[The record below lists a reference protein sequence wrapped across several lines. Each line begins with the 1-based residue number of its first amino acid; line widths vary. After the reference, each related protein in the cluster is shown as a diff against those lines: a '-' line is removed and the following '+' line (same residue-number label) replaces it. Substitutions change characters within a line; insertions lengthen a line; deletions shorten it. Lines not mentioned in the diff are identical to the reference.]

1 MPFREIFRVLQGYR
15 NYDPSKLD
23 SAYKA
28 VKEDKISVHGAAKR
42 FGVPVT
48 TLRDRV
54 DGRIHIDCCTTGAPP
69 LFTLDQE
76 AAIFNHIKI
85 MSEIGYGY
93 TRSEVVDIASDYAI
107 DLGLKER
114 GNDLSLKWYYG
125 FMKRWPELSCNMPS
139 GLSELRA
146 RAVTP
151 ERIGRYFIE
160 LDTILEKYS
169 LKDKPHLIYNVDE
182 KGIITGGGKRPKIVT
197 AQKRPQVVTSERSQT
212 ITVFGCGN
220 AAGTQIPPYFVF
232 PGKRMLSELLEGAT
246 VGADGTVSGTGY
258 SNGTIFTHY
267 VQNHFLK
274 YVQCRDSTYEK
285 ALSPSNVRSAFKKSG
300 IFPYNP
306 NAVEI
311 ESTLP
316 SLVFEGQKQTK
327 SVENDSK
334 DRSEK
339 NDTLEIQEEV
349 STSKETSEQGELE
362 ITSKETSEQ
371 KLTETTTDFFN
382 KRGGEVLKS
391 FIVAKKA
398 RRNISFIIGGKA
410 ITEEDTFEKV
420 KEYKEQSTKK
430 TKASQKSKTASCDKN
445 AKTRNVTQKQMKK
458 GKVSKATNIVSDSQ
472 QPGPSGIININ
483 NSVELDENDEE
494 IPEEEKCCICHKFE
508 PESLKKK
515 PYITFVNWA
524 MCSNCTHWVHLSFC
538 VPERVVRR
546 DYKLLCPHCK

>member
-1 MPFREIFRVLQGYR
+1 MANLFPVRDEVENELKNKEKDVVFVESSSSGEFGSDTPSPITGSQTTVPQRTSDWTENYLNDPMIFRVLQGYR

-54 DGRIHIDCCTTGAPP
+54 DGRIHIDCCTIGAPP

-182 KGIITGGGKRPKIVT
+182 KGIITGGGKRPKIVK

-212 ITVFGCGN
+212 TTVFGC
-220 AAGTQIPPYFVF
+220 
-232 PGKRMLSELLEGAT
+232 
-246 VGADGTVSGTGY
+246 
-258 SNGTIFTHY
+258 
-267 VQNHFLK
+267 
-274 YVQCRDSTYEK
+274 
-285 ALSPSNVRSAFKKSG
+285 
-300 IFPYNP
+300 
-306 NAVEI
+306 
-311 ESTLP
+311 
-316 SLVFEGQKQTK
+316 
-327 SVENDSK
+327 
-334 DRSEK
+334 
-339 NDTLEIQEEV
+339 
-349 STSKETSEQGELE
+349 
-362 ITSKETSEQ
+362 
-371 KLTETTTDFFN
+371 
-382 KRGGEVLKS
+382 
-391 FIVAKKA
+391 
-398 RRNISFIIGGKA
+398 
-410 ITEEDTFEKV
+410 
-420 KEYKEQSTKK
+420 
-430 TKASQKSKTASCDKN
+430 
-445 AKTRNVTQKQMKK
+445 
-458 GKVSKATNIVSDSQ
+458 
-472 QPGPSGIININ
+472 
-483 NSVELDENDEE
+483 
-494 IPEEEKCCICHKFE
+494 
-508 PESLKKK
+508 
-515 PYITFVNWA
+515 
-524 MCSNCTHWVHLSFC
+524 
-538 VPERVVRR
+538 
-546 DYKLLCPHCK
+546 